1 MPRASFPLIALLAG
15 ALLGIVPTSLA
26 AQDSAAVDPAPD
38 SLAKPDTVAAAVRDS
53 VRRADSTAIPA
64 RTQALSTSGLKDSV
78 DRKAPV
84 GPGGALWRSLLVP
97 GWGQAKLGRG
107 IAAGLFIAVEG
118 VSLGMVLKTNSELN
132 YAKAADTTAVAN
144 KSQEREDWLVIMAVN
159 HLIAGLEAY
168 VSAHLWDFPGDLALK
183 PVRGGGVAAS
193 VNFPVRVP

>member
-1 MPRASFPLIALLAG
+1 MPRTSLTLFVLLAG
-15 ALLGIVPTSLA
+15 TFLGAVPVRVA
-26 AQDSAAVDPAPD
+26 AQDSAAVVPRPESD
-38 SLAKPDTVAAAVRDS
+38 STATVL
-53 VRRADSTAIPA
+53 RADSTAIPA
-64 RTQALSTSGLKDSV
+64 RQKALTASSLSDSV
-78 DRKAPV
+78 ERKRPV

-132 YAKAADTTAVAN
+132 YAKATDTTAVAN
-144 KSQEREDWLVIMAVN
+144 KSDEREDWLVIMAVN
-159 HLIAGLEAY
+159 HLVAGLEAY

>member
-1 MPRASFPLIALLAG
+1 MPRASLPAIAFLAW
-15 ALLGIVPTSLA
+15 ALQGGLPGSLA
-26 AQDSAAVDPAPD
+26 AQDSAVVAPAAD
-38 SLAKPDTVAAAVRDS
+38 SLTKPDTVAAAARDTAL
-53 VRRADSTAIPA
+53 RADSSAIPA
-64 RTQALSTSGLKDSV
+64 RSQALSTAGLKDSV
-78 DRKAPV
+78 ERKRPV

-107 IAAGLFIAVEG
+107 IAAGIFIAVEG

-132 YAKAADTTAVAN
+132 YTKATDTTAVAN
-144 KSQEREDWLVIMAVN
+144 KTQEREDWLVIMAVN

>member
-1 MPRASFPLIALLAG
+1 MPRAFLLPIALLAG
-15 ALLGIVPTSLA
+15 ALQGAMPASLA
-26 AQDSAAVDPAPD
+26 AQDSAEVAPAPD
-38 SLAKPDTVAAAVRDS
+38 SVMKPDTVAAAAHDS
-53 VRRADSTAIPA
+53 ALRADTSAIPA
-64 RTQALSTSGLKDSV
+64 RSQALSTSGLKDSV
-78 DRKAPV
+78 DRKRPV

-118 VSLGMVLKTNSELN
+118 VTLGMVLKTNSELN
-132 YAKAADTTAVAN
+132 YAKSTDTTAVAN

-159 HLIAGLEAY
+159 HLVAGLEAY

-193 VNFPVRVP
+193 VTFPMPVP